1 MTSRILQTATRFMM
15 PLLLLFSVFLFLR
28 GHNHPGG
35 GFIGGLVGAA
45 AFALYA
51 LAYGVAAA
59 RQAMRLDARTLLA
72 AGLLIVLSVALLPL
86 ALGLP
91 LLAHRHFWIEPALQ
105 GFGQLPL
112 GTPLL
117 FDLGIYLIV
126 VGAALTII
134 LTLAEE

>member
-59 RQAMRLDARTLLA
+59 RQVLRLDARTLLA
-72 AGLLIVLSVALLPL
+72 AGLLIVLSVAVLPL

-91 LLAHRHFWIEPALQ
+91 LLAHRHFWIEPALP

-117 FDLGIYLIV
+117 FDLGVYLIV